1 MKKQYTSLAFGV
13 FILAI
18 SGFINKI
25 LGFVYRVWTVRLIG
39 SEGIG
44 LFQMVLPPFTFL
56 LLLTTAGI
64 PLTLSKLISER
75 VALNQHAQ
83 AKKIFSV
90 ALKVLLLTSAV
101 ISIISWLGAPHFIN
115 LFFSDG
121 RVYWAYMS
129 LIPAFI
135 IVAFSSAY
143 RGYFLGLKMM
153 FPSAFSTVVEQIIRF
168 IFGLGAMMLLMP
180 YGLEYAIVG
189 LSVGIVAGEL
199 AGLFILILF
208 YKKSQQNIP
217 STENEGSTWE
227 IVKNIYGMSLPLTIN
242 RAVIGLLFTAQA
254 IIIPNRLQEAG
265 FSVREA
271 TDLFGQFTGIA
282 MTLIG
287 LPTIVTVSLAITM
300 VPAISEAMA
309 SNKLELVKKRAMT
322 AINITVLAGIP
333 WVIIFYTIPGMLSET
348 IFNVANAGIPLKYLA
363 FGALF
368 MYLQQTSTGIIQG
381 MGKMYVM
388 LTHSIIGALINI
400 IGVYLL
406 TGTALGLKGT
416 AIAFNLSAMVVA
428 SLNLLYLFNFI
439 KLKIDIKKLALLTLT
454 VFLMLCTMLYA
465 SHFFAAWGV
474 NLGMTMLH
482 LLIGLGVYT
491 VCLFIFGLIT
501 LSDLKQFRKS

>member
-13 FILAI
+13 IILAI
-18 SGFINKI
+18 SGFINKM

-64 PLTLSKLISER
+64 PLTLSKLISEH

-90 ALKVLLLTSAV
+90 ALKVLLVTSIV
-101 ISIISWLGAPHFIN
+101 ISVISLLGASHFIN

-153 FPSAFSTVVEQIIRF
+153 FPSAFSTIVEQIIRF
-168 IFGLGAMMLLMP
+168 IFGLGTMILLMP

-189 LSVGIVAGEL
+189 LSVGIVVGEL

-208 YKKSQQNIP
+208 YRRNQQNLA
-217 STENEGSTWE
+217 STGNESTTWE
-227 IVKNIYGMSLPLTIN
+227 VIKNIYGMSLPLTIN

-254 IIIPNRLQEAG
+254 IIIPNRLQAAG

-287 LPTIVTVSLAITM
+287 LPTIITVSLAVAM
-300 VPAISEAMA
+300 VPAISEAIA
-309 SNKLELVKKRAMT
+309 ANNLELVKKRAMT
-322 AINITVLAGIP
+322 AISITVLAGVP
-333 WVIIFYTIPGMLSET
+333 WVVIFYTIPGILCET
-348 IFNVANAGIPLKYLA
+348 IFNIADAGIPLKYLA

-368 MYLQQTSTGIIQG
+368 IYLQQTSTGIIQG

-388 LTHSIIGALINI
+388 LTHSTIGALINI
-400 IGVYLL
+400 TGVYLL
-406 TGTALGLKGT
+406 TGALGIKGT

-428 SLNLLYLFNFI
+428 GLNLLYLFNFI
-439 KLKIDIKKLALLTLT
+439 KLKVNLKKLVLLAIAVL
-454 VFLMLCTMLYA
+454 LMLFTMVST
-465 SHFFAAWGV
+465 SHFFAAWGT
-474 NLGMTMLH
+474 NLGVTIFH
-482 LLIGLGVYT
+482 LLVGLGMYT
-491 VCLFIFGLIT
+491 ICLFFLGLIT
-501 LSDLKQFRKS
+501 LSDLKQLKRS